1 VTGQQLR
8 AQIQNMANDDSLDY
22 GDANYL
28 EALNFAINFVSTTR
42 IKAKDAEFVFDLG
55 ITNGQAVPDNFQGF
69 VGSYP
74 LVYIKD
80 TGAGRQFFHTMTGTP
95 VVKFYVSR
103 PNLTL
108 IGQDV
113 PFKTTLLEAVKL
125 AALIYLKEQRAYDM
139 TAEKERMVAM
149 VS

>member
-1 VTGQQLR
+1 MTGETLK

-22 GDANYL
+22 GEANYL
-28 EALNFAINFVSTTR
+28 QAVNFAINFVSTAR

-74 LVYIKD
+74 QVYIKD
-80 TGAGRQFFHTMTGTP
+80 TGAGRQFFHTMSGTP
-95 VVKFYVSR
+95 IVKFYVSR

-108 IGQDV
+108 IGQDI
-113 PFKTTLLEAVKL
+113 PFKTTLIEAVKL
-125 AALIYLKEQRAYDM
+125 AALIYLKEQRGYDM
-139 TAEKERMVAM
+139 TAEKERMTAM
-149 VS
+149 VT